1 MLREGMH
8 GGNSLNQGKKSIKG
22 KSTGGSERDKSRYRN
37 RPMQGRYT
45 LLNLVTMTRAPD
57 T

>member
-8 GGNSLNQGKKSIKG
+8 GGNSLNQGKSIKG
-22 KSTGGSERDKSRYRN
+22 KSTGGSERDTSRYRN

-45 LLNLVTMTRAPD
+45 LLNLVTMTRARD